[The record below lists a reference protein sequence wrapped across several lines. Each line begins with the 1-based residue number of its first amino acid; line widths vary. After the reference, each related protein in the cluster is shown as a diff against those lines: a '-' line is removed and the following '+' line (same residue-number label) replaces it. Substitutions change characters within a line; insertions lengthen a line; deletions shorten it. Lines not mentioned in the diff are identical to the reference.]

1 MNKPAKMPMTKYDVT
16 DEVVVNASAEKIF
29 NALVE
34 VFDGRVNWWLPHLSS
49 KLRGGVSMSEVG
61 SLFDVTVHTLI
72 PLRFTGKTVE
82 VQRPDKLRVHYLGGA
97 FQGEALWTFEAVKGG
112 TRLRLRWQTNPA
124 GLLLK
129 LASVCVPIGKGHS
142 QVMQKGFARLNEYLG
157 ETPRVASAG

>member
-1 MNKPAKMPMTKYDVT
+1 MNKPARMPMTKYDVT
-16 DEVVVNASAEKIF
+16 DEAVVDSSAEKVF

-49 KLRGGVSMSEVG
+49 KLRGGVSISEAG
-61 SLFDVTVHTLI
+61 TLFDVTVHTLF

-82 VQRPDKLRVHYLGGA
+82 VQRPDKLRVQYIGGA
-97 FQGEALWTFEAVKGG
+97 FQGEALWTFEAVQGG
-112 TRLRLRWQTNPA
+112 TRLRLRWQTNPS

-142 QVMQKGFARLNEYLG
+142 QVMQKGFARLNEHLG
-157 ETPRVASAG
+157 AATGTVTAG